1 MKHFSKSLV
10 CLLLVTLLAA
20 AALIGCAQNETPS
33 TEAPKTENQ
42 TQTTGANAPIVTAT
56 APAQTPTEMGEG
68 EKLFYL
74 EVTFDDGGTAS
85 YAVHTDAETVGQAL
99 QSQEL
104 IEGENGLY
112 NTVCGKTLDWN
123 ADHMYWAFYID
134 GAYTNTGLDDTPVEQ
149 DQHYALIATEG

>member
-74 EVTFDDGGTAS
+74 EVTFDDGVIQDRRTSLDEGLMLVGAGLLSKLTFL
-85 YAVHTDAETVGQAL
+85 TDRKYGQGLTVKDALAELERIRRERLAEDRL
-99 QSQEL
+99 
-104 IEGENGLY
+104 
-112 NTVCGKTLDWN
+112 
-123 ADHMYWAFYID
+123 
-134 GAYTNTGLDDTPVEQ
+134 
-149 DQHYALIATEG
+149 